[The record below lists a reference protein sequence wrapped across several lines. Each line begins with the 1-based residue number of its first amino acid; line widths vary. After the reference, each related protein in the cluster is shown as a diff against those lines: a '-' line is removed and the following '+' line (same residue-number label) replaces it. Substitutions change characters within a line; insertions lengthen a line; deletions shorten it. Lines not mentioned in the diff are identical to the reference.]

1 MRKTLLIV
9 VLLFM
14 VSVIAFAGNT
24 ISWKDAASYYGKY
37 MTVEGIIVSGKC
49 LPKVCFL
56 NFDKDYRT
64 TFTAVIF
71 ASDLTKFPPNPD
83 QFYHNK
89 KVQVTGIIKE
99 YKGKPEIILKEPD
112 QIKITK

>member
-9 VLLFM
+9 VLIFM
-14 VSVIAFAGNT
+14 VSITAFAGNT
-24 ISWKDAASYYGKY
+24 INWKDAASYYGKY

-83 QFYHNK
+83 RFYYNQ

>member
-9 VLLFM
+9 VLVFM

-24 ISWKDAASYYGKY
+24 INWKDAGSYYGKY
-37 MTVEGIIVSGKC
+37 MTIEGVIVSGKC

-64 TFTAVIF
+64 TFAAVIF
-71 ASDLTKFPPNPD
+71 TSDLSKFPPNPD
-83 QFYHNK
+83 QFYRNK

-99 YKGKPEIILKEPD
+99 YKGKPEIILKGPD
-112 QIKITK
+112 QIKIAE